1 MPEHLGQSEAHLLSG
16 LDSLDRLSK
25 RDQQRLE
32 LRLRHLSVEA
42 KNAGAVSLAAN
53 LLRAVYQLEKA

>member
-1 MPEHLGQSEAHLLSG
+1 MPDLGQSEANLLSG

-32 LRLRHLSVEA
+32 LRLRHLSTEA
-42 KNAGAVSLAAN
+42 KKAGAVSLAAN
-53 LLRAVYQLEKA
+53 LLRAAYQLEKA